1 MTASK
6 SGGVLAGMAARKTA
20 LVVGGSQGIGLA
32 VAQALAARGQSV
44 VVTSRDRQKAESAAR
59 SVSHGATAVVVDLA
73 RPHEIAERFAG
84 IGPVDHLVITA
95 IERDRNTV
103 KAFNIDAAIRTVT
116 TKLVGYTEVAHA
128 LAERFTSS
136 AAIVLFGGMARE
148 RPYPGSTTVSPINGG
163 VTALV
168 RTLAAELAPVRVNA
182 VHPGFVS
189 DSPYWAGN
197 AQMTEF
203 AQSRTPGRQ
212 LLTTADCV
220 GATLFLLDNEGMN
233 GANLAVDAGIGLI

>member
-1 MTASK
+1 
-6 SGGVLAGMAARKTA
+6 MAARKTA

-44 VVTSRDRQKAESAAR
+44 VVTSRDRRKAESAAQ

-73 RPHEIAERFAG
+73 RAHEIAERFAG

-103 KAFNIDAAIRTVT
+103 DAAIRTVT
-116 TKLVGYTEVAHA
+116 TKLVAYTEVAHA

-136 AAIVLFGGMARE
+136 TAIVLYGGMARD

-203 AQSRTPGRQ
+203 ARSRTPGGR